1 MGRAAGSG
9 PPSALTPRP
18 RPCLLSHVCH
28 RPPGTR
34 GTCSGSTSTSPWVLC
49 KRLASQRQFRLG
61 PVQPGQTRSPSTR
74 APRSYVYLQ
83 LHWREEESAGL
94 YTTASAA
101 EPLPQP
107 ETWATVTYAPG
118 RKRAPRN
125 SPHDTEA
132 QTRQSAVFKRK
143 IYLTSFT

>member
-1 MGRAAGSG
+1 MPHGSKTSGKPPEWEGQFPVG
-9 PPSALTPRP
+9 PPCLGH
-18 RPCLLSHVCH
+18 CLLSHACR
-28 RPPGTR
+28 RPL
-34 GTCSGSTSTSPWVLC
+34 GTCRTCSQSTATSPWVLC
-49 KRLASQRQFRLG
+49 KRLARAVGVRSCAARPNTQPFHKG
-61 PVQPGQTRSPSTR
+61 PQKLHLPSVALEGR
-74 APRSYVYLQ
+74 GGCRPS
-83 LHWREEESAGL
+83 
-94 YTTASAA
+94 
-101 EPLPQP
+101 LPQP